1 VDKLLSVSDALARVL
16 AGASRLGEE
25 STPLARARGR
35 TLAADLVARRS
46 QPPVAVSA
54 MDGFALRA
62 AGLAAGPLRIVGTP
76 QAAAMERRSGRV
88 KPCASSPARRSEA

>member
-1 VDKLLSVSDALARVL
+1 MDKLLSVPDALARVL

-62 AGLAAGPLRIVGTP
+62 ADLAAGPLRIVGES
-76 QAAAMERRSGRV
+76 AAGHGYGRDA
-88 KPCASSPARRSEA
+88 PGG

>member
-1 VDKLLSVSDALARVL
+1 MDKLLSVPDALARVL

-35 TLAADLVARRS
+35 TLAADLIARRN

-62 AGLAAGPLRIVGTP
+62 ADLAAGPLRIVGES
-76 QAAAMERRSGRV
+76 AAGHSYGAALKAGEDIRIFT
-88 KPCASSPARRSEA
+88 